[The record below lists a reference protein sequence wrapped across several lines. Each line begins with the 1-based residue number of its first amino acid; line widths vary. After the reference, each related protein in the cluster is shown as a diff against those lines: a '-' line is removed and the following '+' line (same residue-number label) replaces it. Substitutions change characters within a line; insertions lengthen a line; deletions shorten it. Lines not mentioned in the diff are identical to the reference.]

1 MNLIRYIIG
10 FAALLCFTVSC
21 DDFLTVE
28 SPDELTSDNF
38 WRNEQ
43 DALKGLAASYSMLEA
58 ACDIWEFAEVKW
70 PVEAYREDMCQL
82 GADALNYPN
91 WVELSNYNYTNGNSQ
106 FAIYW
111 RTNYRGLNYTNQVIS
126 NVTKMTSDKIGDEAK
141 KLILGEAYFLRAYY
155 HMKLILNWKRIVI
168 RDKYILA
175 NEDLYI
181 ALSDREKVWDFIV
194 ADLQKASVQLPAART
209 AAEVGRATSN
219 ASNAYL
225 GFAYLTMAWEQVD
238 RKAELLKK
246 AEGALSEVKGFDL
259 EKDFI
264 SMFDGSNKNC
274 KESIFELQFTETT
287 ANGAWYRTALHRWI
301 GVSELYGW
309 DEILPSQR
317 LMDEFMKEGKIATTG
332 NYDSR
337 LYASIFFRDP
347 YFNDGTGKVY
357 GDDYDRWFCEWI
369 KDANGNW
376 IRKPGSA
383 YNKPS
388 FRKYLPRTKADL
400 AKSRTSLNVPLMRYS
415 NVLLML
421 AEVYAQQD
429 QPAKAIPLINRV
441 RERADMPAMTGTSKE
456 QVMAQIEHERIL
468 EFTLENFRFYDLR
481 RWGKAQEALHAV
493 GRTDFNVEKHSF
505 YPVPL
510 QELQSNPAVRE

>member
-1 MNLIRYIIG
+1 MKKLLYIIG
-10 FAALLCFTVSC
+10 LVSLSGLIASC
-21 DDFLTVE
+21 DDLLTVE
-28 SPDELTSDNF
+28 SPDELTSETF
-38 WRNEQ
+38 WRNKQ
-43 DALKGLAASYSMLEA
+43 DAEKGLAASYSMLEA
-58 ACDIWEFAEVKW
+58 AYDVWEFAEVKW
-70 PVEAYREDMCQL
+70 PVEAYREDICDL

-91 WVELSNYNYTNGNSQ
+91 WVELSNYNYANGNSQ
-106 FAIYW
+106 VALYW
-111 RTNYRGLNYTNQVIS
+111 SANYRGLNYTNQVLAK
-126 NVTKMTSDKIGDEAK
+126 VGAMEADKIDEASK
-141 KLILGEAYFLRAYY
+141 NVIVGEAYFLRAYY
-155 HMKLILNWKRIVI
+155 HMKLILNWEKII
-168 RDKYILA
+168 LRDKYIT
-175 NEDLYI
+175 
-181 ALSDREKVWDFIV
+181 SQ
-194 ADLQKASVQLPAART
+194 ADLIAGLSQRADAWSMIVSDFAEAAKRLPASRT
-209 AAEVGRATSN
+209 NEELGRATSN
-219 ASNAYL
+219 AANAYL

-238 RKAELLKK
+238 KKSEYLKNAENALL
-246 AEGALSEVKGFDL
+246 EVKGFDL

-274 KESIFELQFTETT
+274 KESVFELQFSETT

-337 LYASIFFRDP
+337 LYASIFFQDP

-357 GDDYDRWFCEWI
+357 GDDYDNWFCEWI
-369 KDANGNW
+369 KDADGNW
-376 IRKPGSA
+376 IQKPGSA

-388 FRKYLPRTKADL
+388 FRKYLPRTEVDL
-400 AKSRTSLNVPLMRYS
+400 KKSRTSLNVPLMRYS

-456 QVMAQIEHERIL
+456 QVMAQIEHERMI
-468 EFTLENFRFYDLR
+468 EFPLENFRFYDLR
-481 RWGKAQEALHAV
+481 RWGKTQAALHAI
-493 GRTDFNVEKHSF
+493 GRTGFNAAKHNF

-510 QELQSNPAVRE
+510 VEIQANPNVKE